1 MKYLGLGLILA
12 ALSFAV
18 TAVDLS
24 PEEIDRL
31 HNEAKEAFYA
41 ADYALALAKWQTALT
56 SARTL
61 NRKDDMSKFLVNL
74 GVVNYSIGQY
84 HKALAYYQEVLT
96 LDRERGDKSGES
108 ADLTNLGLVYY
119 SLGEYQ
125 KALLYY
131 QQALEIQ
138 VKIEDKSGQSDT
150 LANLGLV
157 YNSLGQYQKA
167 LAYHEQ
173 ALALHREIADQQTK
187 IADQQTTK
195 IADQQTKIAAQ
206 QAVSN
211 DLSNLGMVY
220 DNLGEYQK
228 ALGYYEQALD
238 IKREIGDQHGMAKVL
253 SNMGTGYK
261 HLSDYPKAQ
270 GFYQQALQIQSQIGD
285 ISGIANNLTNLGAVY
300 DNLGQY
306 KKAMGAYRQAL
317 RLQRDMGDRRGIGS
331 NLSNIGVLYKNRGY
345 LQKALSYYQQA
356 LALQRSM
363 GDRRSEANT
372 LTLLGALY
380 NSLGQYAVA
389 LKHHLEALDIH
400 RKVGEKQWIG
410 HTLSNLGVLY
420 YNLGQADKAL
430 GYFLQALTLW
440 RELGDKQGE
449 GIELSHL
456 GVAYTSQGLHSKAL
470 KRYQQ
475 ALQIKRDIGDKR
487 GEGTDLSL
495 MGGLYG
501 TIGDYQKALTHF
513 QQALVIDQQ
522 LGDKMGE
529 SLDLSNMGMMYQQL
543 DQYEPA
549 RKALLDSV
557 TQLETLGSPQLWY
570 AQSGLAAVEVHLN
583 EIKAASIHYEQALD
597 QIETLRA
604 GLIEKT
610 DKLSFM
616 QNKLFVYDQ
625 FITLLQTLHE
635 QHPNQGYDRKA
646 LEIFERKQGRL
657 FLEQIGKS
665 GAQRF
670 ARLPANLTQKEQRLI
685 HQVSHTQ
692 AELVQARNQPFIEQ
706 DHQRINTLIR
716 QLDKLNAKQQA
727 LQADIKAKYPAYYAL
742 KYPEPASVATLQN
755 QVLQAGELIL
765 VYGIME
771 NSTALWVIGPHQFT
785 MLTIPAGEDE
795 LTEDVAYMRDVIL
808 NRLPEIID
816 EGYPLY
822 EKLIP
827 EAARKLLAE
836 AHSLYIVPTGPL
848 YRLPFETLVTNDF
861 EYTNPHYL
869 ILDHAIAYL
878 SSASVLK
885 VLRDTQALRHKQPSK
900 KLLAFANPSYAPCE
914 SDLDNRTGARART
927 VAELRNKA
935 YRDAMNAVCFPQ
947 LPETLSEAQ
956 SIAAL
961 FNPSDNSLFVGQQA
975 NRSNVL
981 KFNPEMSDYRY
992 LLFAV
997 HGLLPNE
1004 VKGLVQSSLVL
1015 SNVED
1020 EAYLTMADAFTLQLN
1035 ADFINLSA
1043 CNTGGGKKIK
1053 GEGIMG
1059 LSRAFMYAGTQAIGV
1074 TLWSVESASAE
1085 NLSVGIFRNL
1095 KAGKQAGEALRQIK
1109 LKMITGK
1116 ANKPRYRH
1124 PFYWAPFVMYGMA
1137 Q

>member
-31 HNEAKEAFYA
+31 HNEAKKAFYA

-74 GVVNYSIGQY
+74 GVVNYSLGEYQ
-84 HKALAYYQEVLT
+84 KALTYYQEVLT
-96 LDRERGDKSGES
+96 LDRERGDENGES
-108 ADLTNLGLVYY
+108 ADLTHLGLVYY
-119 SLGEYQ
+119 SLGDYQ

-138 VKIEDKSGQSDT
+138 VKIDDKSGQGDT
-150 LANLGLV
+150 LGNLGLV
-157 YNSLGQYQKA
+157 YNSLGQYKKA

-173 ALALHREIADQQTK
+173 ALALHLVQRIDGINGFQSSLNGV
-187 IADQQTTK
+187 
-195 IADQQTKIAAQ
+195 Q

-238 IKREIGDQHGMAKVL
+238 IKRKIADQHGMAKVL

-270 GFYQQALQIQSQIGD
+270 AYYDQALQIQSQLGD

-300 DNLGQY
+300 DLLGQY

-317 RLQRDMGDRRGIGS
+317 RLQRQMGDQRGMGS
-331 NLSNIGVLYKNRGY
+331 NLSNIGVIYKNRGY

-356 LALQRSM
+356 LDVQRNM

-372 LTLLGALY
+372 LTLLGAVY
-380 NSLGQYAVA
+380 NSQGQYAKA
-389 LKHHLEALDIH
+389 LKHYLEALEVH

-440 RELGDKQGE
+440 REMGNKQGE
-449 GIELSHL
+449 GIELSHM

-470 KRYQQ
+470 KRYQL

-495 MGGLYG
+495 IGGLYG
-501 TIGDYQKALTHF
+501 TIEEHQKALTHF

-522 LGDKMGE
+522 LGDQMGE
-529 SLDLSNMGMMYQQL
+529 SLDLSNIGMMYQRL

-549 RKALLDSV
+549 RKALQDSIAV
-557 TQLETLGSPQLWY
+557 METLGSPHMWY
-570 AQSGLAAVEVHLN
+570 AQSGLAAVAVQLN
-583 EIKAASIHYEQALD
+583 DSKAAIAHYEQALD

-610 DKLSFM
+610 DKVSFM
-616 QNKLFVYDQ
+616 QNKLFVYDE
-625 FITLLQTLHE
+625 FITLLQTLDE
-635 QHPNQGYDRKA
+635 QQPSRGYDRKA

-657 FLEQIGKS
+657 FLEQLGKS

-670 ARLPANLTQKEQRLI
+670 ARLPANLTQKEQRLR

-692 AELVQARNQPFIEQ
+692 AELVQARNQAFIEQ
-706 DHQRINTLIR
+706 DHQHINHLGR
-716 QLDKLNAKQQA
+716 QLNKLNAKQQA
-727 LQADIKAKYPAYYAL
+727 LQAHIKAKYPAYHAL
-742 KYPEPASVATLQN
+742 KYPEPATVATLQN
-755 QVLQAGELIL
+755 QVLRPGELIL

-771 NSTALWVIGPHQFT
+771 NSTALWIIGPDQFT
-785 MLTIPAGEDE
+785 LLTIPAGEEE

-827 EAARKLLAE
+827 EQARQYLAE
-836 AHSLYIVPTGPL
+836 AHTLYIVPTGPL
-848 YRLPFETLVTNDF
+848 YMLPFETLVTNDIDY
-861 EYTNPHYL
+861 ENPHYL

-885 VLRDTQALRHKQPSK
+885 VLRDTQAQRHVQPSK
-900 KLLAFANPSYAPCE
+900 KLLAFADPSYAACE
-914 SDLDNRTGARART
+914 DERANRAGARART

-935 YRDAMNAVCFPQ
+935 FREVMGAVCFPQ
-947 LPETLSEAQ
+947 LPETESEAK

-961 FNPSDNSLFVGQQA
+961 FKASDNTLYLGKQA

-981 KFNPEMSDYRY
+981 KINNKAQMSDYRY

-1053 GEGIMG
+1053 GEGIIG

-1109 LKMITGK
+1109 LKMIAGK

-1124 PFYWAPFVMYGMA
+1124 PFYWAPFVVYGMA
-1137 Q
+1137 QF